1 MRKRSKYKPRPV
13 LTDPVGYVVES
24 STPLADHGTY
34 VIDWKLKNHMAM
46 ETLMKGMAGKPHLD
60 TVVAA
65 RNITEGLMVV
75 LGGADVDGTLARSGA
90 ALMDVCDRANL
101 GKGTALRAAEMQAL
115 RDLMSLHD
123 ELLDVVTVGQMEKA
137 IAYIKKEIR
146 AGRAE
151 QLKGIK

>member
-1 MRKRSKYKPRPV
+1 VRKRSKYKPRPV
-13 LTDPVGYVVES
+13 LTDPVAYVVES
-24 STPLADHGTY
+24 STPLVDHGTY

-65 RNITEGLMVV
+65 RNVTEGLMVT

-90 ALMDVCDRANL
+90 ALMDVCDRANA
-101 GKGTALRAAEMQAL
+101 GKGTTLRAPEMQAL

-123 ELLDVVTVGQMEKA
+123 ELLDVVTVGQMERA
-137 IAYIKKEIR
+137 IAYIRKEIR